1 MKFYIGVN
9 LIQAEPMTC
18 GDYYEH
24 SGRKLFDA
32 DPNIEG
38 YHVKYDGCC
47 ENDEYDSWLPKED
60 FEKVY
65 TAAGEN
71 TLTDTAL
78 LMTSADYKERFKAEY
93 HQLVY
98 RFRRLVE
105 MLEKWEKGQLDFVP
119 SCPRGTYSIQVRAM
133 ADYIAILEARSVIE
147 NIQL

>member
-1 MKFYIGVN
+1 MKYYIGVN

-18 GDYYEH
+18 GDYYDY
-24 SGRKLFDA
+24 SGSELSDA

-38 YHVKYDGCC
+38 YHVKYVCG
-47 ENDEYDSWLPKED
+47 ENDGYDSWLPKDD
-60 FEKVY
+60 FEKLY
-65 TAAGEN
+65 TATGEN
-71 TLTDTAL
+71 ILTDTAL

-105 MLEKWEKGQLDFVP
+105 MLEKWEKCQLDFVP
-119 SCPRGTYSIQVRAM
+119 SCPRGVYNIQVRAM
-133 ADYIAILEARSVIE
+133 SEYIAILEARAVIE